1 MENVSLVMG
10 LRICYPR
17 ARLPDEFIEE
27 ESMRLRK
34 SRFEVQDRTPSAL
47 KLT

>member
-17 ARLPDEFIEE
+17 ARLPDELYRRGVNEAPK
-27 ESMRLRK
+27 K
-34 SRFEVQDRTPSAL
+34 SV
-47 KLT
+47 